1 MSRSFRSFQ
10 TTKVLTLSGGHFTHD
25 LYSAFLPPL
34 LPLLVENLSLSMT
47 LAGLLTVVFRVPSLV
62 NPFMGLYTD
71 RFNLRPLFV
80 LCPLVTACCM
90 VLLGAASSYFW
101 LCCLMFLAGVSSAV
115 LHVSGPVLVTCVAGD
130 KLGRGMS
137 MWMMAGEIARSLGPL
152 LCVGGIALFGLQS
165 LWPLSL
171 LALLATFLLCRFSAG
186 MTTLSEAREKS
197 WRAAWQS
204 LRPVVAPLAGLL
216 LARAF
221 ILNGLSNYLPVYMVG
236 QGSTIFMGGAALTV
250 LELAGTAGTFLGG
263 SSSDRLGR
271 KPVLLFSLAV
281 SPFLLL
287 LFVFSSGMA
296 RVLLLVLLGL
306 ITFACSPVLLALTQ
320 EFSGGHRGAANG
332 IYMGLNFVITALVL
346 LFMGWLADRVGFQT
360 TFLVSAGLAFLAMP
374 CAFALPWKKLA

>member
-1 MSRSFRSFQ
+1 MSDSARSFQ
-10 TTKVLTLSGGHFTHD
+10 TAKVLTLSSGHFTHD

-34 LPLLVENLSLSMT
+34 LPLLVDNLSLSMT
-47 LAGLLTVVFRVPSLV
+47 LAGLLTVVFRIPSLV

-90 VLLGAASSYFW
+90 TSLGAAPGYLW
-101 LCCLMFLAGVSSAV
+101 VCTLMFLAGISSAV
-115 LHVSGPVLVTCVAGD
+115 LHVSGPVLITCVAGD

-137 MWMMAGEIARSLGPL
+137 IWMMAGEFARSLGPL
-152 LCVGGIALFGLQS
+152 LCVGGLALFGLRF
-165 LWPLSL
+165 LWP
-171 LALLATFLLCRFSAG
+171 LALLALIATFFLFRFSVG
-186 MTTLSEAREKS
+186 MTTRSEVKEKS
-197 WRAAWQS
+197 WQAAWEA
-204 LRPVVAPLAGLL
+204 LYPVVMPLAGLL

-221 ILNGLSNYLPVYMVG
+221 ILNSLSNYLPVYMVG
-236 QGSTIFMGGAALTV
+236 QGSTIFMGGAALTL

-287 LFVFSSGMA
+287 LFVFSSGLVSA
-296 RVLLLVLLGL
+296 LLLVLLGL
-306 ITFACSPVLLALTQ
+306 ITFACTPVLLALTQ

-346 LFMGWLADRVGFQT
+346 LFMGWMADMVGFQKA
-360 TFLVSAGLAFLAMP
+360 FLTGACLAFLAMP
-374 CAFALPWKKLA
+374 CAFALPWKKLK